1 MPKGAVARE
10 AAGPVVR
17 RGGFVLQLLMG
28 RSHLVCVPLIAFR
41 PGETRSSEE
50 GGSAVRQREKCLLA
64 RAPMAY
70 WIMEAWRDP
79 KMGPSVRSSRGM
91 MPGCV
96 TLSAKDVSPEATD
109 RRTAEMTSRM

>member
-1 MPKGAVARE
+1 MRKGAVARE

-17 RGGFVLQLLMG
+17 REGSVLQLLVE

-50 GGSAVRQREKCLLA
+50 AESAVRQDEKCLLA

-70 WIMEAWRDP
+70 WIMGAWRGP
-79 KMGPSVRSSRGM
+79 KMGPSARSSRGM

-96 TLSAKDVSPEATD
+96 TLSAKDVSPEVTD
-109 RRTAEMTSRM
+109 RRTAEMTWKM

>member
-17 RGGFVLQLLMG
+17 REGFVLQLLVEM
-28 RSHLVCVPLIAFR
+28 SHLVCVPLTAFR
-41 PGETRSSEE
+41 PGETQSSAE
-50 GGSAVRQREKCLLA
+50 GESAVRQGGKCLLA

-70 WIMEAWRDP
+70 WIMEAGRGP
-79 KMGPSVRSSRGM
+79 KMEPSVRSSRG

-96 TLSAKDVSPEATD
+96 TLSAKDVSPEVTD